1 MNVETIRDY
10 CLAKPNTTEGMPFG
24 VGVLVFKV
32 NNKMYC
38 LMALDEQPTTI
49 NVKCDPDKAIELR
62 EEHSAIIPGYHMN
75 KKYWN
80 TMMIDGS
87 LSTKLIK
94 ECIDL
99 SYDLVV
105 KKSTPKAA
113 KK

>member
-10 CLAKPNTTEGMPFG
+10 CLAKPNTIEGMPFG
-24 VGVLVFKV
+24 ATVLVFKV

-62 EEHSAIIPGYHMN
+62 EEYLAIIPGYHMN

-94 ECIDL
+94 ECIDM
-99 SYDLVV
+99 SYDLVN
-105 KKSTPKAA
+105 KKSTPKAT